1 MRHRR
6 CSVVLEPGRHYN
18 IRYLQSLKPKKG
30 ITQGKKRVYTQEKY
44 FVSYRFFLPVL
55 PPGREY
61 IFIDVSYK
69 AKSGAS

>member
-1 MRHRR
+1 M
-6 CSVVLEPGRHYN
+6 
-18 IRYLQSLKPKKG
+18 RYLQSLKPKKG
-30 ITQGKKRVYTQEKY
+30 ITQGKKHVYTQEKY
-44 FVSYRFFLPVL
+44 FVSYGFFLLVL